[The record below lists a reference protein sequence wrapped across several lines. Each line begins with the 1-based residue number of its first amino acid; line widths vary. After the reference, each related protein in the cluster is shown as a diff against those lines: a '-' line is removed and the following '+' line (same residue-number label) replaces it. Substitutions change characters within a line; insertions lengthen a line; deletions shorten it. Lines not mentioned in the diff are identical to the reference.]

1 MCWLWAGLGRRE
13 VRARTPRA
21 HPQGPVRH
29 QQQAGGAAAGAAL
42 TWGRACT
49 TVSSR
54 ARIPVAIFNSF
65 STAGDMEPAHSAQ
78 AQGAGMRVCAV
89 CKWHKNVGAATR

>member
-1 MCWLWAGLGRRE
+1 M
-13 VRARTPRA
+13 
-21 HPQGPVRH
+21 
-29 QQQAGGAAAGAAL
+29 AL

-65 STAGDMEPAHSAQ
+65 NTVGDIQPWLSVQAMSVYTRVWTCKCVNSEKGGGAQ
-78 AQGAGMRVCAV
+78 SSM
-89 CKWHKNVGAATR
+89 

>member
-1 MCWLWAGLGRRE
+1 MTTDDSQAGLLE
-13 VRARTPRA
+13 
-21 HPQGPVRH
+21 
-29 QQQAGGAAAGAAL
+29 GAAL

-65 STAGDMEPAHSAQ
+65 STVGETRPSPLSPGQRGQ
-78 AQGAGMRVCAV
+78 ACARVS
-89 CKWHKNVGAATR
+89 TR